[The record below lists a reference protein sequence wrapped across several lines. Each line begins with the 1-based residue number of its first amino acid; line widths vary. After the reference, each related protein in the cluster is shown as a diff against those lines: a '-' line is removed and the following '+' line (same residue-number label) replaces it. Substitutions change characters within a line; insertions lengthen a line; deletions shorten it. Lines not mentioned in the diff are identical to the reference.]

1 VPCFEAHTFVH
12 TVKEMIE
19 MAQSRGGGRRGGG
32 AGRGGGQGPGRM
44 GGSKAAGPGGTCI
57 CLSCGHRKPHT
68 VGVPCYREK
77 CPKCGMR
84 MTRG

>member
-32 AGRGGGQGPGRM
+32 AGRGG
-44 GGSKAAGPGGTCI
+44 GPGGTCI